1 MYACA
6 RIGST
11 YCQLAGDLLPA
22 LETTMEIPGVKD
34 FVAKNIVMY
43 IAICELGLA
52 TEAPALQ
59 LAWVKDWAEGNFTM
73 CGPGPTATIER
84 SRDAP
89 AATKTGMPQELM
101 RVLQCWRHQVHKFLP
116 DAVRVE
122 GVGAPL
128 TSRKPNP

>member
-1 MYACA
+1 MYACT
-6 RIGST
+6 RFGST
-11 YCQLAGDLLPA
+11 YCQLTGDLLPA

-59 LAWVKDWAEGNFTM
+59 LAWAKDRAEGNFTM
-73 CGPGPTATIER
+73 CGRPAATIER

-89 AATKTGMPQELM
+89 AATKTSMPQELM
-101 RVLQCWRHQVHKFLP
+101 RVLQCWWHQVHKFLP

-122 GVGAPL
+122 DVDAPV
-128 TSRKPNP
+128 TIRKPNP